1 MTKSLVTAD
10 DVSQANPRALDDIQQ
25 TLDHVNEEIDALE
38 VQFKAQ
44 MKVMSAL
51 MFEINQTE
59 TMNSPT
65 PKSLA
70 DLNIKV
76 ADLKKLTE
84 SYEIIDGMQAMMKT
98 LTATASQL
106 QVMFPGDSGPAKK
119 MLSETL
125 LLQKKVKDR
134 INDAAKF
141 ISGLAADKA
150 PKVFDKFTDGI
161 GTLIARCIAYSDVEN
176 FLYMFTTK
184 GGQVAFA
191 HYFRLLRAVDE
202 NGNDFPELYIV
213 ISMLV
218 GTTPTF
224 YMTTLTEMETPSE
237 ILFARQVSNLREVA
251 RSMHSLLA
259 MDSFQNTI
267 GSTPL
272 PLIIKKEK
280 LTPEMFNSAEHIDRV
295 YVEEELGTL
304 VFRLKPTI
312 KDKDS
317 DLARSIVAQLYTDTL
332 KIVSKFNGKMR
343 PRCVERDGRV
353 EVVFW
358 AQRGAEAPAAT
369 ADDLEALQVRFKLGD
384 VATKKIL
391 RILNRENASTRQT
404 ADLVV
409 TPNAL
414 LSPSVIAKLRA
425 MYAKVYKNFV
435 EEHYNED
442 SDDPRNPYGQLLEVL
457 WDYAQLPSTPSNE
470 YEAIYTIMDDMVKPF
485 SKAWNTLLQTVVN
498 PAIAPHSISLLKND
512 KSPFRP
518 ERERLEELKDA
529 RKSMYAS
536 RKVKAAMT
544 APVRSVI
551 ESLMKTVKGGELDE
565 GDGTVGSWPN
575 AIDFLGVSETILAQV
590 DAQMKKLKFV
600 EGRNKVEHGLIKA
613 YRNKEGTVEVLVHCM
628 NPSGAEILP
637 GVAVH
642 KNAPSTRGLS
652 LVTVDVVNLSMAEPV
667 TAARVTASGP
677 SKTLSD
683 IASALTGIEWDDSLD
698 GYVIH
703 CLTTG
708 ALVGMVHTIAKLGI
722 ETTYA
727 SSGNIVRL
735 KGPNNFSGSLKWS
748 KSTGKAVLTG
758 KGGIIAPA
766 PEPVHSAK
774 KVKSNVYEWQMQ
786 VIDLVKKASRSKD
799 WQMGKLRTHDSVSW
813 VCCPTERHLSAEI
826 CLDYIVSFLTQQFGR
841 PFYKEDGTGEL
852 YKWAMPDA
860 TDKGCTNFVAVQTR
874 NSSKGCLTAI
884 FGHTQAGTRRMSSV
898 TASVAKTTEQA
909 RIKDNDEYMWRQYTG
924 PGITL
929 NFRGKPLPLD
939 RGEKIGLRLS
949 SNGKSKRMVIERL
962 GLTRVFTLDEN
973 LEKQLIPNVKICKA
987 PSMLFAS
994 TGKRLTAAGEAARG
1008 AYVDNVED
1016 LEAAVKLANAK
1027 ARKMFDSIKGGLV
1040 LSGWSLSYTPGSM
1053 DEEACID
1060 FVNSSDSRKSFSLQ
1074 VIIDGTFMITGR
1086 KPNGQ
1091 TDFSPTIRSVAEL
1104 NKLVSQ
1110 KLNS

>member
-59 TMNSPT
+59 TMQSPT
-65 PKSLA
+65 PRSLA

-76 ADLKKLTE
+76 EDLTKLTE
-84 SYEIIDGMQAMMKT
+84 SYEIIDGMQAMLKT

-125 LLQKKVKDR
+125 ILQKKVKDR

-161 GTLIARCIAYSDVEN
+161 GTLIARCISYGDVEN

-191 HYFRLLRAVDE
+191 HYFRMLRAVDE

-218 GTTPTF
+218 GTAPTF

-251 RSMHSLLA
+251 RSLHSLLA

-343 PRCVERDGRV
+343 PRCTERDGRV

-391 RILNRENASTRQT
+391 RILNRENAS
-404 ADLVV
+404 V
-409 TPNAL
+409 
-414 LSPSVIAKLRA
+414 
-425 MYAKVYKNFV
+425 
-435 EEHYNED
+435 
-442 SDDPRNPYGQLLEVL
+442 
-457 WDYAQLPSTPSNE
+457 
-470 YEAIYTIMDDMVKPF
+470 
-485 SKAWNTLLQTVVN
+485 
-498 PAIAPHSISLLKND
+498 
-512 KSPFRP
+512 
-518 ERERLEELKDA
+518 
-529 RKSMYAS
+529 
-536 RKVKAAMT
+536 KVKAAMT
-544 APVRSVI
+544 APVRNVVDT
-551 ESLMKTVKGGELDE
+551 LMKSIKGGDLNE
-565 GDGTVGSWPN
+565 GNGQVGDWP
-575 AIDFLGVSETILAQV
+575 IGVDFMGVSEELIAQI
-590 DAQMKKLKFV
+590 DAQFKKLKFV
-600 EGRNKVEHGLIKA
+600 EGPGRPGSGLVKKFK
-613 YRNKEGTVEVLVHCM
+613 NKEGTVEVLVHCL
-628 NPSGAEILP
+628 NPLGGQRLP
-637 GVAVH
+637 GFDLH
-642 KNAPSTRGLS
+642 KNAPSTVGMS
-652 LVTVDVVNLSMAEPV
+652 IVTVDVINTSMAEPV
-667 TAARVTASGP
+667 TAARVSSASKP
-677 SKTLSD
+677 NYRPCRTLSEL
-683 IASALTGIEWDDSLD
+683 SAELPGSEWDAPLD
-698 GYVIH
+698 RYVVP
-703 CLTTG
+703 CQSAG
-708 ALVGMVHTIAKLGI
+708 ALVGIVHMLAQKNF
-722 ETTYA
+722 ETYYSA
-727 SSGNIVRL
+727 DGNRVNLI
-735 KGPNNFSGSLKWS
+735 GPHNFRGSLLWYKEARKVMLSGKDIRGDEVSEPTHASVS
-748 KSTGKAVLTG
+748 KRVKA
-758 KGGIIAPA
+758 
-766 PEPVHSAK
+766 
-774 KVKSNVYEWQMQ
+774 NVYEWQMKA
-786 VIDLVKKASRSKD
+786 IDVVKKASRSKD

-826 CLDYIVSFLTQQFGR
+826 CLDYVVMFLSQQFGN
-841 PFYKEDGTGEL
+841 PVFNENSAGQT
-852 YKWAMPDA
+852 YKWTMPDA
-860 TDKGCTNFVAVQTR
+860 TDKGCTNFVVIQSKTAA
-874 NSSKGCLTAI
+874 KGCLTAT
-884 FGHTQAGTRRMSSV
+884 FGHTQSGTRRMSSV
-898 TASVAKTTEQA
+898 TAAVTKTTEQA

-924 PGITL
+924 PSISL
-929 NFRGKPLPLD
+929 NFRGKPLPLE

-994 TGKRLTAAGEAARG
+994 TGKKLTASGEAARASYG
-1008 AYVDNVED
+1008 DALDD
-1016 LEAAVKLANAK
+1016 LQDAVAPMNAK
-1027 ARKMFDSIKGGLV
+1027 AKKMFEGIKHGVG
-1040 LSGWSLSYTPGSM
+1040 SDWSLDYTPGNM
-1053 DEEACID
+1053 DEDAAIV
-1060 FVNSSDSRKSFSLQ
+1060 FKNLGNPKKTFTVN
-1074 VIIDGTFMITGR
+1074 VIIDGTFCVVSR
-1086 KPNGQ
+1086 SASGQ
-1091 TDFSPTIRSVAEL
+1091 LIFSPSLKSVADL
-1104 NKLVSQ
+1104 NKLIGP
-1110 KLNS
+1110 KLLG